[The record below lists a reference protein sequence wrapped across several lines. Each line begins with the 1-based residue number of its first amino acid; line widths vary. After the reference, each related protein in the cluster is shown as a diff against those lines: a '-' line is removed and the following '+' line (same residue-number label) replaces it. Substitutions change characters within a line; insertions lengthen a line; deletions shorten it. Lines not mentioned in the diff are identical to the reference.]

1 MSGKKQE
8 MLLEASAVRVDY
20 GGHLALDGVSAG
32 VREGEILLVAGH
44 NGAGK
49 TTLLNACLGTAPVRE
64 GRVVFAGADVT
75 ALPTYR
81 RLELG
86 LALVPQGRGSFPNL
100 TVAENLTLAGSRGT
114 ATRTPIAARRER
126 VHALFPAL
134 SRFARRAA
142 GGLSGGQQQMLAI
155 GMTLMKEPRL
165 LLLDEP
171 SIGLA
176 PRLVEEI
183 FALVARIRAE
193 QRITTVLVEQNV
205 GQAAR
210 ISDRVLILNAG
221 RVARELAPAELTD
234 EVLWGSF

>member
-1 MSGKKQE
+1 
-8 MLLEASAVRVDY
+8 MLLEASALRVDY
-20 GGHLALDGVSAG
+20 GGHLALDGVSCG

-49 TTLLNACLGTAPVRE
+49 TTLLRAFLGMVPLQD
-64 GRVVFAGADVT
+64 GRILFSGQEVSAFPAH
-75 ALPTYR
+75 R

-86 LALVPQGRGSFPNL
+86 VALVPQGRGSFPNL

-114 ATRTPIAARRER
+114 ATRTPLEVRREK

-134 SRFARRAA
+134 ARFGRRAA

-176 PRLVEEI
+176 PKLVDEI
-183 FALVARIRAE
+183 FELVARIRAE
-193 QRITTVLVEQNV
+193 QGITTILVEQNV
-205 GQAAR
+205 GHAAR
-210 ISDRVLILNAG
+210 ICGRVLILNAG
-221 RVARELAPAELTD
+221 RIARELAPGDLTD
-234 EVLWGSF
+234 AVLWESF